1 LIAVGR
7 FRISLEGLGLAVLG
21 LALVLSVSRCNAVR
35 DGRDAERLA
44 AREANAYK
52 ASMAGIRSRAVTDSV
67 IRTVDSVTRI
77 MTNRIAAN
85 RKVEARL
92 LETLAYNDSLLS
104 AYALTD
110 GANDTTRT
118 LMIALQRT
126 TEVARLYRDSTEML
140 LNSVDVMVQASV
152 REREAWLAERAKAA
166 EAIALERQVSEHL
179 RKQARCR
186 VLGVPCPTRVQSAMV
201 GAVGVLL
208 LLAIP

>member
-1 LIAVGR
+1 MLLGIV
-7 FRISLEGLGLAVLG
+7 ILGLLAGGVRCSAYRQGGNDARLAVL
-21 LALVLSVSRCNAVR
+21 
-35 DGRDAERLA
+35 
-44 AREANAYK
+44 EANAYK

-77 MTNRIAAN
+77 MTNRIASN

-126 TEVARLYRDSTEML
+126 TEVARLFRDSTEVL
-140 LNSVDVMVQASV
+140 LSTVLFSISAHDA
-152 REREAWLAERAKAA
+152 ERSAWLAERESNTTLLAAKDNL
-166 EAIALERQVSEHL
+166 ISAL
-179 RKQARCR
+179 QARECR
-186 VLGVPCPTRVQSAMV
+186 VLWRIPCPTRKQSVVAGFV
-201 GAVGVLL
+201 VGVLT
-208 LLAIP
+208 LAVAR